1 MNNCRFGSMVIFLSV
16 SGNLR
21 LAVFST
27 FTTEILAISLSSISF
42 AASIS
47 TLRTCHCLFSIF
59 IPDEAHCARIRSLS
73 DVTFP
78 TNMEAL
84 FIKRIG
90 KFELFR
96 MCLFHRVFMCA
107 CERVCVCVC
116 LSFFFH
122 HIVRYRV
129 LIIPPRGTRS
139 QEKPSSV
146 RLKLKLSNHS
156 CRGSR

>member
-90 KFELFR
+90 KFELFSYVFVSPCVYVYVR
-96 MCLFHRVFMCA
+96 ESMCM
-107 CERVCVCVC
+107 CVCIF
-116 LSFFFH
+116 SS
-122 HIVRYRV
+122 YRTINSTARHTIARITLV
-129 LIIPPRGTRS
+129 
-139 QEKPSSV
+139 SS
-146 RLKLKLSNHS
+146 S
-156 CRGSR
+156 